1 MKKSLLLIAAL
12 ALLSG
17 CAKEQ
22 PKTAADAKAD
32 TSAAPKVELGDF
44 GLDLTAG
51 NPQIKP
57 GDDFFGFASGKWYD
71 TFEIPPDRASYGA
84 FNKLSDLSE
93 ERVKKLI
100 EQSAQAHPAAGT
112 PEQKVGDYYA
122 SFMDEAGIEAK
133 GLQPI
138 EADLARIQAA
148 KTKKDIATLFG
159 SPGFMSAFGV
169 GISPD
174 MKNPSVYSVELGQSG
189 LGLPDRDYYL
199 KDDPKLKE
207 HRASYVAFIEQM
219 LTLGGVP
226 DAAKKARGIMEFE
239 TALAKVQWPLEKR
252 RDAEANYNPRTKA
265 QLMAYAPGFEWQ
277 AFFDASDVGARENFV
292 LGPLT
297 ALRDSAKVLNKTSV
311 DTLKDYLTFHLLRT
325 NSPFLP
331 KRFDQANFAFYG
343 QQLRGQPQQRDRWKR
358 GVAITSDAL
367 GELVGQ
373 VYVKEYFPPESKA
386 KMDVLVGNLR
396 AALKERLANLSWM
409 SAETRKRAEDKL
421 NTFVA
426 KIGYPDKWKDYSA
439 LEVKRDDIVGN
450 VRRASLWDWNR
461 QIARLDQ
468 PVDRDEWFMNVTDI
482 NAYYNPL
489 NNEIVFPAAI
499 LQPPFFDP
507 AADDAVNY
515 GGIGAVIGHEIGHG
529 FDDQGRKFAP
539 DGSLTD
545 WWTKTDADAFGAK
558 TKMLVDQYSSFD
570 ALPGLKVNGATSLGE
585 NIGDLG
591 GLNMAYE
598 AYHNS
603 LQGKQAPVL
612 DGLTGDQRFFL
623 SWAQVWRTKIRD
635 EALRAQVL
643 SDPHAPPYFRVNG
656 AVRNMDEWYA
666 AFDVKPG
673 EKLFLAPEQRVKIW

>member
-12 ALLSG
+12 ALQSG
-17 CAKEQ
+17 CARNE
-22 PKTAADAKAD
+22 PPPDAKAD
-32 TSAAPKVELGDF
+32 APAAAPKAELGDF

-51 NPQIKP
+51 NPEVKP
-57 GDDFFGFASGKWYD
+57 GDDFFAYAGGKWYD
-71 TFEIPPDRASYGA
+71 TFEIPPDRASYGP
-84 FNKLSDLSE
+84 FNKLNDLSE
-93 ERVKKLI
+93 ERVKSLI
-100 EQSAQAHPAAGT
+100 EKAAATNPAAGT
-112 PEQKVGDYYA
+112 PEQKIGDYFA

-133 GLQPI
+133 GLEPI
-138 EADLARIQAA
+138 EADLARVKAA

-159 SPGFMSAFGV
+159 LPGFMSTFGV

-174 MKNPSVYSVELGQSG
+174 MKNPSRYSIDIGQSG

-199 KDDPKLKE
+199 KDDAKLKE
-207 HRASYVAFIEQM
+207 HRAKYVAYIQQM
-219 LTLGGVP
+219 LELGGVP
-226 DAAKKARGIMEFE
+226 DAASKARDIMQFE

-252 RDAEANYNPRTKA
+252 RDAEANYNPRTKE
-265 QLMAYAPGFEWQ
+265 QLLSYAPGFDWQ
-277 AFFDASDVGARENFV
+277 AFFDASDLGTRENFV
-292 LGPLT
+292 IGPLT
-297 ALRDSAKVLNKTSV
+297 AVRDSAKVVDKASV
-311 DTLKDYLTFHLLRT
+311 DTLKNYLTFHLLRS
-325 NSPFLP
+325 NASFLP
-331 KRFDQANFAFYG
+331 KRFDEANFAFYG
-343 QQLRGQPQQRDRWKR
+343 QQLRGQPQQRERWKR
-358 GVAITSDAL
+358 GVALTGGAL
-367 GELVGQ
+367 GEMVGQ

-386 KMDVLVGNLR
+386 KMEVLVGNLR
-396 AALKERLANLSWM
+396 AALKERLATLSWM

-421 NTFVA
+421 ATFVA

-439 LEVKRDDIVGN
+439 LEVKRDDVIGN
-450 VRRASLWDWNR
+450 MRRAAVWDWNR
-461 QIARLDQ
+461 NVSRLDQ
-468 PVDRDEWFMNVTDI
+468 PVDRDEWFMNVTEI

-489 NNEIVFPAAI
+489 NNEVVFPAAI

-545 WWTKTDADAFGAK
+545 WWTKVDADAFGAK
-558 TKMLVDQYSSFD
+558 TKVLVEQYSSFD

-603 LQGKQAPVL
+603 LQGKPAPEIG
-612 DGLTGDQRFFL
+612 GLTGDQRFFL

-656 AVRNMDEWYA
+656 AVRNMDEWYQ

-673 EKLFLAPEQRVKIW
+673 DKLFLPPEQRVKIW

>member
-12 ALLSG
+12 ALQSG
-17 CAKEQ
+17 CAKND
-22 PKTAADAKAD
+22 PAPAADAKAD
-32 TSAAPKVELGDF
+32 APVPKAELGDF
-44 GLDLTAG
+44 GLDLTSR
-51 NPQIKP
+51 NPEVQP
-57 GDDFFGFASGKWYD
+57 GDDFFAYASGKWYD
-71 TFEIPPDRASYGA
+71 SFEIPPDRASYGP
-84 FNKLSDLSE
+84 FNRLNDRSE

-100 EQSAQAHPAAGT
+100 EAAAQSNPAAGT
-112 PEQKVGDYYA
+112 PEQKIGDYFA
-122 SFMDEAGIEAK
+122 SFMDEAGIEAR
-133 GLQPI
+133 GLEPLQ
-138 EADLARIQAA
+138 EDLARIQAA
-148 KTKKDIATLFG
+148 KSKKDIATLFG
-159 SPGFMSAFGV
+159 LPGIMSTFGV

-174 MKNPSVYSVELGQSG
+174 MKNPSRYAVEIGQAG

-207 HRASYVAFIEQM
+207 HRQKYVAYIEQM
-219 LTLGGVP
+219 LSLGGVP
-226 DAAKKARGIMEFE
+226 KAADKARDIMRFE
-239 TALAKVQWPLEKR
+239 TELAKVQWPLEKR
-252 RDAEANYNPRTKA
+252 RDAEANYNPRTKQ
-265 QLMAYAPGFEWQ
+265 QLLAYAPGFDWQ
-277 AFFDASDVGARENFV
+277 AFFTASDLGTRDNFV
-292 LGPLT
+292 LGPIT
-297 ALRDSAKVLNKTSV
+297 AIRDSAKMVDKTSV
-311 DTLKDYLTFHLLRT
+311 DTLKDYLTFHLLRS
-325 NSPFLP
+325 NASFLP

-343 QQLRGQPQQRDRWKR
+343 QQLRGQPQQRERWKR
-358 GVAITSDAL
+358 GVALTGDAL

-386 KMDVLVGNLR
+386 KMEVLVGNLR
-396 AALKERLANLSWM
+396 AALKERLATLSWM
-409 SAETRKRAEDKL
+409 SEETRKRAEDKL
-421 NTFVA
+421 ATFVA

-439 LEVKRDDIVGN
+439 LTVSRDDLVGN
-450 VRRASLWDWNR
+450 VRRAAIWDWNR
-461 QIARLDQ
+461 QLARIDQ
-468 PVDRDEWFMNVTDI
+468 PVDRDEWFMNVHEI

-507 AADDAVNY
+507 NADDAVNY

-545 WWTKTDADAFGAK
+545 WWTKADAEAFGAK
-558 TKMLVDQYSSFD
+558 TKVLVEQYSSFD

-603 LQGKQAPVL
+603 LQGKPAPVI

-656 AVRNMDEWYA
+656 AVRNMDEWYQ
-666 AFDVKPG
+666 AFDVKPDD
-673 EKLFLAPEQRVKIW
+673 KLYLPPEQRVKIW